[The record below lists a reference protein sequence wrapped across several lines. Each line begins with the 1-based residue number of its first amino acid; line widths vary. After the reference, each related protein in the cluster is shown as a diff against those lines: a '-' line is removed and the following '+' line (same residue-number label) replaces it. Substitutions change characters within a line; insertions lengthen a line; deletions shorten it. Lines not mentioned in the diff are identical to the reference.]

1 MVFVHETYAAIILV
15 TLTVVMQSV
24 GMAFLIQWA
33 RAHLSKEIRL
43 FGPVRSA
50 LLVVRFASL
59 IVCLHLSEILLW
71 AWFYRWKCFVN
82 WESAFYFSATS
93 YSTVGYG
100 DLVLQQTWRVTG
112 PLEGL
117 TGVLMCGLSASLLFA
132 IVTRL
137 IERDQ
142 RAESANLARES
153 NAGLA
158 AVQAGSATP
167 PMAEKIRE

>member
-1 MVFVHETYAAIILV
+1 MVFVDETYGAMILV

-33 RAHLSKEIRL
+33 RAHLSKASRL
-43 FGPVRSA
+43 FGPMRSA
-50 LLVVRFASL
+50 LLVVRFTGL

-71 AWFYRWKCFVN
+71 SWFYRWNCFGN

-100 DLVLQQTWRVTG
+100 DLVLQRTWRVMG

-137 IERDQ
+137 
-142 RAESANLARES
+142 
-153 NAGLA
+153 
-158 AVQAGSATP
+158 V
-167 PMAEKIRE
+167 